1 VQRFYFIKWII
12 NRNNLFKMFLNKILL
27 FKWCTIDF
35 EVSKNIYNIFFAN
48 LNWTKKFSFQLCIK
62 N

>member
-1 VQRFYFIKWII
+1 
-12 NRNNLFKMFLNKILL
+12 MFLNKILL